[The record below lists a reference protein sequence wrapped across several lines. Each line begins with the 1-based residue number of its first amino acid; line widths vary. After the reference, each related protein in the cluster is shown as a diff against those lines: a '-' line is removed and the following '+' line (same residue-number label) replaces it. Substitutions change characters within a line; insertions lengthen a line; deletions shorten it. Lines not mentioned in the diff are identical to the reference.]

1 MGTSFDDRKASRKD
15 QNRLP
20 VPNLPLWHWSSL
32 LFDLRTQSS
41 TDVPVLLL
49 NQPFMWI
56 LGLNELKPELAGG
69 DKFSIYKH
77 AMELNWGS

>member
-1 MGTSFDDRKASRKD
+1 M
-15 QNRLP
+15 
-20 VPNLPLWHWSSL
+20 PNLPLWHWSSL
-32 LFDLRTQSS
+32 LFDLCTQSS

-49 NQPFMWI
+49 NQPCMWI